1 MQITRNDYP
10 LAPDKI
16 EITEEMLH
24 HSNILIADFNNIPI
38 VNVKKLAY
46 NFLHKIVWASLL
58 KPATLFKASIKAKKM
73 HRV

>member
-38 VNVKKLAY
+38 VNVKKLLP
-46 NFLHKIVWASLL
+46 NFFD
-58 KPATLFKASIKAKKM
+58 TKM
-73 HRV
+73 CFITKTGNFI